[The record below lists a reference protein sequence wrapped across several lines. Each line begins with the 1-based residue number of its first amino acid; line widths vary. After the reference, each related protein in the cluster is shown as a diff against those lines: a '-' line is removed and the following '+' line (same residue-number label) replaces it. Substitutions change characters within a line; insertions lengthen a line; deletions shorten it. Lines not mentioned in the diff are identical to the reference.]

1 MFKKTI
7 NSVTVIKCEGRNKM
21 KYKRILLKLSGGAL
35 GGENNELFC
44 KEKLQNI
51 TNQIKAARAKGIEVA
66 VLVGGGNIFRGRDA
80 EEWKIENVEADN
92 IGMMATIINS
102 LMLRGAISSKTEDDV
117 RVMTSIPV
125 PSVAEPYIRLK
136 AKKHLEKGRIIIFG
150 GGLGQPFVTTDYPAV
165 QRAIEID
172 ADIVLMAKSGTDG
185 VYTADPRKDENA
197 KRYKN
202 LSYEDVINKNL
213 KVADQS
219 AFVLA
224 RDYKMPLYI
233 FDFDNQNAISKICD
247 GELVG
252 TYIGDNCTTELY

>member
-1 MFKKTI
+1 
-7 NSVTVIKCEGRNKM
+7 M

-35 GGENNELFC
+35 SGANNEDFC
-44 KEKLQNI
+44 KEKLENI
-51 TNQIKAARAKGIEVA
+51 TNQIIAARKKGIEVA
-66 VLVGGGNIFRGRDA
+66 VLVGGGNIFRGRTAD
-80 EEWKIENVEADN
+80 EWSIERVEADN

-102 LMLRGAISSKTEDDV
+102 LMLRGAISSKTDDDV

-136 AKKHLEKGRIIIFG
+136 AKKHLDKGRIIIFG
-150 GGLGQPFVTTDYPAV
+150 GGLGQPFVTTDYPSV

-172 ADIVLMAKSGTDG
+172 ADIVLMAKSGADG
-185 VYTADPRKDENA
+185 VYTADPRKDATA

-202 LSYEDVINKNL
+202 LTYDDVISQNL
-213 KVADQS
+213 QVADQS

-224 RDYKMPLYI
+224 RDYNMPLYV
-233 FDFDNQNAISKICD
+233 FDFDEPDAISKICD

-252 TYIGDNCTTELY
+252 TYIGKDCETELY